1 MEKEQERAHEG
12 KAKEKSQEFLD
23 LSDYVRD
30 IRDMYK
36 DDLAQS
42 TFNALVL
49 GQVGAGKTT
58 LTGTA
63 RKPLYV
69 HSFDPGGTKVYK
81 NFNVDNPSRP
91 PRDLIESGEAIV
103 DTRYEGDDSSQPVSY
118 KDWERQF
125 NKMRKKGM
133 FEHIGTYVLDSFTTW
148 VLSLKY
154 RILKKKGREEGV
166 MQIHDWQVLGNTV
179 KDIINVMTALPC
191 DVILTGHLT
200 TEKDDVSGRIET
212 RLQAIPSL
220 QTELPMLF
228 DEIYCLV
235 ANETSS
241 GIDRKL
247 ITQNTGKYIARTR
260 IGSGGIFDT
269 REDPNIKNLLRKAGY
284 NTEDKPLI
292 T

>member
-1 MEKEQERAHEG
+1 MEQEG
-12 KAKEKSQEFLD
+12 KAEEKSQEFLD

-36 DDLAQS
+36 KDLAQE

-58 LTGTA
+58 LAGTA

-69 HSFDPGGTKVYK
+69 HSFDPGGTKVFK
-81 NFNVDNPSRP
+81 NFNADNPKKS
-91 PRDLIESGEAIV
+91 PRDLFETGEAIA
-103 DTRYEGDDSSQPVSY
+103 DTRFEGDDSEQPRAY
-118 KDWERQF
+118 REWEREF
-125 NKMRKKGM
+125 KNMRRKNM
-133 FEHIGTYVLDSFTTW
+133 FEHVGTYVMDSFTTW

-154 RILKKKGREEGV
+154 QILKKQKRTDGI
-166 MQIHDWQVLGNTV
+166 MQIQDWQVLGNTV
-179 KDIINVMTALPC
+179 KDVINVMTALPC

-220 QTELPMLF
+220 QTELPLMF
-228 DEIYCLV
+228 DEIYCLE
-235 ANETSS
+235 ANETPH
-241 GIDRKL
+241 GIERAL
-247 ITQNTGKYIARTR
+247 ITANTGKYQARTR

-269 REDPNIKNLLRKAGY
+269 REDPDIKNLLRKAGY
-284 NTEDKPLI
+284 PTEDKPLI
-292 T
+292 PTEQ